1 MSVISLR
8 EIEREQQK
16 QLDEKFISALELFL
30 KAHKAEIT
38 VECRDEGRGWDI
50 DYVATITISRDG
62 REVIDSI
69 SSFPKS

>member
-1 MSVISLR
+1 MSEISLR

-16 QLDEKFISALELFL
+16 QLDEQFISALEFFL
-30 KAHKAEIT
+30 KAYKAEIT
-38 VECRDEGRGWDI
+38 VECRDEGRGLAV
-50 DYVATITISRDG
+50 DYVASITISRDG